1 MKIFNTLEDIE
12 GKIKKLPPVGS
23 IEEEALSSKFDESL
37 KNLSQSR
44 LREKKEEYDFDNYYW
59 ERAKAL
65 NGMGSKT
72 IESIG
77 GISAFYKKRKKTLIG
92 NPANNRKFI
101 MIIIMIII
109 MIFAIMGVISH
120 YSEKKIH
127 TVPDGYVKQCI
138 SLNLTEYGGSIES
151 AAKAAIAMYPDT
163 AAGYTLKELKGEIKF
178 LNTSAEVKS
187 IFNETQSANWV
198 IVPVLIKE
206 EEADRYQ
213 QIIKES
219 NETRRVVSASIFNSA
234 EEA

>member
-1 MKIFNTLEDIE
+1 MKIIKMLDDIE
-12 GKIKKLPPVGS
+12 SKIKKLPPVGTK
-23 IEEEALSSKFDESL
+23 EEETLSSKFDESL
-37 KNLSQSR
+37 RNLSQSE

-65 NGMGSKT
+65 NGIGSKS
-72 IESIG
+72 IDDIG
-77 GISAFYKKRKKTLIG
+77 GISTFYKKRKNTLIG

-101 MIIIMIII
+101 LVIIMIII
-109 MIFAIMGVISH
+109 MFFAIMGVISH
-120 YSEKKIH
+120 YSEKQIH
-127 TVPDGYVKQCI
+127 AVPDGYVKQCI

-163 AAGYTLKELKGEIKF
+163 AAGYTLKELIGEIKY

-187 IFNETQSANWV
+187 IFNETQRANWV

>member
-1 MKIFNTLEDIE
+1 MKIFNTLDDLES
-12 GKIKKLPPVGS
+12 KIKKLPPVGS

-37 KNLSQSR
+37 KNLSQLQ
-44 LREKKEEYDFDNYYW
+44 LREKKTEYDFDTYYW

-65 NGMGSKT
+65 NGMGSKS
-72 IESIG
+72 IDDIG
-77 GISAFYKKRKKTLIG
+77 GISAFYKKRKNSVIG
-92 NPANNRKFI
+92 NPSNNRKFI
-101 MIIIMIII
+101 MIIIMVII

-120 YSEKKIH
+120 YSEKQIH
-127 TVPDGYVKQCI
+127 AVPDGYVKQCI

-163 AAGYTLKELKGEIKF
+163 AAGYTLKELTGEIKY

-187 IFNETQSANWV
+187 IFNETGQANWI
-198 IVPVLIKE
+198 IVPILIKE
-206 EEADRYQ
+206 DVAEETQ
-213 QIIKES
+213 QIIKEN

>member
-1 MKIFNTLEDIE
+1 MKIFNMLDDIE
-12 GKIKKLPPVGS
+12 SKLKKLPAVGS
-23 IEEEALSSKFDESL
+23 NEEKRLSSKFDESL
-37 KNLSQSR
+37 KNLSQSQ
-44 LREKKEEYDFDNYYW
+44 LREKKEEYDFNNYYW

-65 NGMGSKT
+65 NGIGSKT
-72 IESIG
+72 INDIG
-77 GISAFYKKRKKTLIG
+77 GISDFYKKRKNTLIG
-92 NPANNRKFI
+92 NPSKNRKFI
-101 MIIIMIII
+101 LVIIMIII

-120 YSEKKIH
+120 YSEKQIH
-127 TVPDGYVKQCI
+127 AVPDGYVKQCI

-163 AAGYTLKELKGEIKF
+163 AAGYTLKELIGEIKY

-187 IFNETQSANWV
+187 IFNETQQSNWV
-198 IVPVLIKE
+198 IVPILIKE